1 MRCDVG
7 GFTPVFLP
15 LSRVI
20 KSPCQIREA
29 EESRFKELFLK
40 DPKNSEHKES

>member
-7 GFTPVFLP
+7 GFTPVFPP
-15 LSRVI
+15 LGRVI

-29 EESRFKELFLK
+29 EESRFKDLFLK